1 MTIVCLDMEG
11 VLTPEN
17 WIAFADKVGIP
28 EFKLTTRDEPDFD
41 KLMHYRIDLMKT
53 HGFTL
58 DKLIDVIN
66 TIEPFEGA
74 KDFIARLREKTQVV
88 IISDTFDIFGRPLM
102 RKLGWPMLFHNTVE
116 VDADGYMSGYK
127 LRSQNTKR
135 DTVRGLQACG
145 AFNFCQW
152 LGEIAI
158 PNSVTTLGKDAFS
171 ENWHGAPTITIG
183 NGVETIA
190 AGDGYND
197 LEMIRASKAGFLFR
211 APDKI
216 KESNPDVT
224 AFEEYDDLYNAILE
238 EL

>member
-127 LRSQNTKR
+127 LRSQHTKR
-135 DTVRGLQACG
+135 DTVQGLQACG
-145 AFNFCQW
+145 
-152 LGEIAI
+152 
-158 PNSVTTLGKDAFS
+158 
-171 ENWHGAPTITIG
+171 
-183 NGVETIA
+183 GVETIA

-216 KESNPDVT
+216 KAANPDVR
-224 AFEEYDDLYNAILE
+224 ALDEYNELYDAIMEAL
-238 EL
+238 

>member
-28 EFKLTTRDEPDFD
+28 DFRRTTRNEPDFD
-41 KLMHYRIDLMKT
+41 KLMHYRIDLMKKY
-53 HGFTL
+53 GFTL

-74 KDFIARLREKTQVV
+74 KEFIARLREKTQVV

-102 RKLGWPMLFHNTVE
+102 RKLGWPTLFHNTVE
-116 VDADGYMSGYK
+116 IDAAGYMVGYK
-127 LRSQNTKR
+127 LRSQHTKR
-135 DTVRGLQACG
+135 DTVRGLQSCG
-145 AFNFCQW
+145 
-152 LGEIAI
+152 
-158 PNSVTTLGKDAFS
+158 
-171 ENWHGAPTITIG
+171 
-183 NGVETIA
+183 GVETIA

-211 APDKI
+211 APDRI
-216 KESNPDVT
+216 KQANPDVT
-224 AFEEYDDLYNAILE
+224 AFEEYDDLYNAIMEVL
-238 EL
+238 